1 MKIPLDDFRSSTSSF
16 RKNEET
22 AINVKIK
29 TTTNINDIFEQKHI
43 SDINNNLI
51 PLLLPEY
58 NEAMIKAYIPSKDDN
73 LSTHQRK
80 FLVKL
85 RQVLIN
91 NDPDSEAPQCEK
103 FVDDLLSFICDL
115 AELDDGLELTL
126 RPCNLKLQID
136 TEIFAAIADREGRR
150 GQELAWIIQEDK
162 HRKSST
168 YKHGDLQ
175 LACAMIAAN
184 QQNYNLLGEVYPV
197 QIIGLKAVASNIYFC
212 SMKISETYLE
222 ELIVGL
228 PSSSVTMHKYPPDGL
243 SLSNPS
249 QREQILKHLTTIRNT
264 ALSID
269 IR

>member
-1 MKIPLDDFRSSTSSF
+1 MISLEEFRNSTSSF
-16 RKNEET
+16 RKSEET
-22 AINVKIK
+22 AIKVKINA
-29 TTTNINDIFEQKHI
+29 TTKVTDIFEQRHI
-43 SDINNNLI
+43 KGINTNLI
-51 PLLLPEY
+51 QLLLPEY
-58 NEAMIKAYIPSKDDN
+58 NEAQIKAYVPSKDDK
-73 LSTHQRK
+73 LTTYQRK

-103 FVDDLLSFICDL
+103 FVDDLLSFMCDL
-115 AELDDGLELTL
+115 AELDDGLELIL
-126 RPCNLKLQID
+126 RPCNLKLQINNE
-136 TEIFAAIADREGRR
+136 TFAAIADREGRR

-184 QQNYNLLGEVYPV
+184 QQNYNLLGEVYPA
-197 QIIGLKAVASNIYFC
+197 QIIGLKAVASSMYFC
-212 SMKISETYLE
+212 SMKISDTYLE
-222 ELIVGL
+222 ELIEGL
-228 PSSSVTMHKYPPDGL
+228 PSNSVTMYKYPPDGL
-243 SLSNPS
+243 SLSNPG
-249 QREQILKHLTTIRNT
+249 QRKHILENLTSIRNA